1 MKRYKNYSL
10 KNYNTFHIDVNA
22 REFILVESNQDLE
35 ELFKE
40 GVFKIDFLII
50 GEASDILFTKDFEGT
65 VIKINTKGYKIL
77 EDTIEEC
84 IIESKSGEEW
94 DYFVAKTLEHKAYGL
109 ENLSLIPGSVGA
121 SAVQNIGA
129 CGVEAREYIDLV
141 RYFNIEDGK
150 YYEIEDIDLEFSYRN
165 SIFKGKLKNIAI
177 ITEVIFR
184 LRKSPKIRTDYADI
198 QNAIVNIENLSP
210 EILRDKVIQ
219 IRKNKLHDPKEVGNA
234 GSFFKNPI
242 VEEEIAFKLQKD
254 YPEMRINFIENNRA
268 KLSAGWLIE
277 QSGWKGW
284 TSDNQKYGVS
294 KKHALVLLNYS
305 NANGSDIAKLS
316 QAIKESVYTKF
327 GIRLEEEVIIL

>member
-1 MKRYKNYSL
+1 MKRYKNHSL
-10 KNYNTFHIDVNA
+10 KDYNTFHIDVNA
-22 REFILVESNQDLE
+22 NEFIVVESNQDLE

-40 GVFKIDFLII
+40 GIFKADFLII
-50 GEASDILFTKDFEGT
+50 GGASDILFTKDFGGT

-77 EDTIEEC
+77 EDTTDQC

-129 CGVEAREYIDLV
+129 YGVEVSEYIDIV
-141 RYFNIEDGK
+141 RYFNINDGK
-150 YYEIEDIDLEFSYRN
+150 YYVLTNPDLEFSYRN
-165 SIFKGKLKNIAI
+165 SIFKGNLKNIAI
-177 ITEVIFR
+177 ITEVVFKLDKR
-184 LRKSPKIRTDYADI
+184 PNLRTDYADI
-198 QNAIVNIENLSP
+198 QNEIINIEHLSP
-210 EILRDKVIQ
+210 EVLRELIIQ
-219 IRKNKLHDPKEVGNA
+219 IRKSKLHDPKEVGNA
-234 GSFFKNPI
+234 GSFFKNPV
-242 VEEEIAFKLQKD
+242 VEEEVAHKLQRD

-305 NANGSDIAKLS
+305 NANGADIANL
-316 QAIKESVYTKF
+316 ANEIKESVYKKF
-327 GIRLEEEVIIL
+327 EIRLEEEVIIL